1 MSATDGAAGSDGT
14 TEGEDGE
21 VQADVEGDG
30 TVDDEAAQTE
40 KDENGDDDSSTS
52 DAILWG
58 LVALLALGL
67 GYAGYTQYRGRKAEE
82 DL

>member
-1 MSATDGAAGSDGT
+1 MD
-14 TEGEDGE
+14 
-21 VQADVEGDG
+21 

-40 KDENGDDDSSTS
+40 NDEDGDDSSTS

-67 GYAGYTQYRGRKAEE
+67 GYAGYAQYRGRKAEE